1 MIERKETNINK
12 VQSFLLQIINIYII
26 NKYYK
31 CILYTLF
38 EGQVNFIQHHVELSI
53 IIICMTIV

>member
-12 VQSFLLQIINIYII
+12 VQFFLLQIINIYRI

-31 CILYTLF
+31 YILCTLF
-38 EGQVNFIQHHVELSI
+38 DVQVNFIQHHVELSI
-53 IIICMTIV
+53 IIICITIV